1 MAGFWPAQLP
11 LSDCL
16 LLADAGLL
24 CIANVLVKEAA
35 ALFEKDLVNFGFM
48 FFLILLVQLPSSL
61 LRATQFP
68 SCTH

>member
-1 MAGFWPAQLP
+1 MPGFWPAQLP
-11 LSDCL
+11 LSDGS
-16 LLADAGLL
+16 LLAEAGLL

-35 ALFEKDLVNFGFM
+35 ALFERDLINFSFM

-61 LRATQFP
+61 PRVTEFP